1 MEFISSELLHYC
13 EQWSETEANHLSH
26 VNRQS
31 HLRTT
36 QPRMVSGHLQGR
48 FLSLL
53 SRLAKPTTILEI
65 GTFTG
70 YSALCLAEGLQKDG
84 RLITIDNNK
93 ETNVLATHFFE
104 SSTYAKQIELIEGK
118 ALEIIPNINSEFD
131 LVFIDA
137 DKKNY
142 LPYFNA
148 VIDKVKSGGLIIAD
162 NVLWSGRILMNES
175 EMDEDT
181 RLIHQFNQTVNN
193 DARVQ
198 AVLLPIR
205 DGLMILQKR

>member
-1 MEFISSELLHYC
+1 MEFISDDLLHYC

-31 HLRTT
+31 HLQTT

-53 SRLAKPTTILEI
+53 SRLVKPNYILEI

-70 YSALCLAEGLQKDG
+70 YSALCLAEGLQQHGK
-84 RLITIDNNK
+84 LITIDSNK
-93 ETNVLATHFFE
+93 ETNVLANSFFA
-104 SSTYAKQIELIEGK
+104 SSNYANQIELIEGK
-118 ALEIIPNINSEFD
+118 ALEIIPNLTIEFD

-142 LPYFNA
+142 SPYFNA

-162 NVLWSGRILMNES
+162 NVLWSGKVLMNES

-181 RLIHQFNQTVNN
+181 RVIHQFNQTVKN

-205 DGLMILQKR
+205 DGLMILQKH